1 MAIFIP
7 RRLILSYLIK
17 LKFLLPGESFM
28 HKFSNNALWNNPD
41 LLIGNMYDLYLFY
54 CLKHV
59 IEQNHNE
66 ELIFPKKFN

>member
-1 MAIFIP
+1 
-7 RRLILSYLIK
+7 
-17 LKFLLPGESFM
+17 M